1 MDIKEINKIIQKF
14 LQRIKLHWQILFLSS
29 VLIYGISFIYR
40 LESHTLIKP
49 LSYLR
54 ILNLV
59 SFIIALALAFTI
71 FYFKR
76 KYFRFRFF
84 RVFLEKL
91 SSEDP
96 TIQETGAIKKL
107 TQFIGK
113 RMKILWYMGAALV
126 LLGVIYY
133 WWTFDAW
140 NMHVYFIVGL
150 YSLVINYPRRDL
162 FTDLPYLIQESFK
175 NKTEGNG

>member
-1 MDIKEINKIIQKF
+1 MDIKEIDKIIQRF
-14 LQRIKLHWQILFLSS
+14 LQRIKLQWQILFLLS
-29 VLIYGISFIYR
+29 VIIYGISFIYR
-40 LESHTLIKP
+40 LESHTLVKP

-54 ILNLV
+54 ILNLI
-59 SFIIALALAFTI
+59 SFVIALTLAFTI
-71 FYFKR
+71 FHFKR
-76 KYFRFRFF
+76 KYFRLRFF
-84 RVFLEKL
+84 RVYLEKL

-96 TIQETGAIKKL
+96 TVEESGAIKKL

-113 RMKILWYMGAALV
+113 RMKTVWYMGAALV

-162 FTDLPYLIQESFK
+162 FIDLPHLIHESFK